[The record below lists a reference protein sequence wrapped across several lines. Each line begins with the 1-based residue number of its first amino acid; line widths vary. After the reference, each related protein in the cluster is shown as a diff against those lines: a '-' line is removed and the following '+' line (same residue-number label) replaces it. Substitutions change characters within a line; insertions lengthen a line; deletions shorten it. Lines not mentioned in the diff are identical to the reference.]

1 MIQSELKFKPEM
13 LQIDSR
19 TIDAKPSMTAAIR
32 LCQELSGID
41 DKNMVGKKGIC
52 TDTAQ
57 WSRIKSGQHFFPQDK
72 LNLFMDLCSNEAPL
86 IWLARSRGYELVELE
101 TETQRKLRLEREK
114 AEELERENILLRK
127 LLTGRTD

>member
-1 MIQSELKFKPEM
+1 MLK
-13 LQIDSR
+13 IDSR
-19 TIDAKPSMTAAIR
+19 IIDAKTTMTGAIK
-32 LCQELSGID
+32 LCQELSGVD
-41 DKNMVGKKGIC
+41 DKNIVGKKGVVV
-52 TDTAQ
+52 DTAQ
-57 WSRIKSGQHFFPQDK
+57 WSRIKSGQHYFPQDK

-101 TETQRKLRLEREK
+101 TETQRKLRIEREK